1 MNTAPR
7 HLLLSPGVQLPEAV
21 RESLEKLEYQI
32 VSWQK
37 ESELEILAT
46 EHSIVLVHEE
56 HLKTVNPLSLFGHRL
71 ILILDPNREQTLNYP
86 CLDFIHPKAVAPRW
100 VRSIENCF
108 QILSLEQDVARR
120 TKEVQELTRIGI
132 ALSAERDLDALLK
145 LILDKAMEITAA
157 DAVTLYL
164 VETNID
170 DENQLRFKL
179 SFCKSVPLNYKEFT
193 IPINRQSIAG
203 FAAQTGKILNLEDC
217 YQLPPNTEYSF
228 NYSFDQEFG
237 YRTKSMLVVPMI
249 DHQNKVIGVLQLINK
264 KKEKDLFLD
273 STEAC
278 LKYVETFDLW
288 CEEMVFSLASQ
299 AAIAIENTSL
309 YQDIENLFE
318 GFVHASVTA
327 IESRDP
333 TTSGH
338 SERVATLTVALAE
351 KISDINNGKFRS
363 VRFTRD
369 QIKEIRYASLLHD
382 FGKVAVREQVLL
394 KAKKLYPYALESI
407 RDRFTLAK
415 RDLEVRFWK
424 TQALQYL
431 QAIETGN
438 TSCCSEAQLHQEEQD
453 LKKSLD
459 LLDKYLDTIIQLN
472 EPTVLE
478 EGSFETLQEITKLQY
493 NDRYGQLSDLLYPEE
508 VSALSIRRGSLDT
521 KERSEIESHV
531 TYTYK
536 FLSKIPWTEELKSIP
551 QIAYAHHEKI
561 NGYGYPLKLRGADIP
576 LQSKIMTIA
585 DIFDALTASDRPYK
599 SALSIEKA
607 ERILRLE
614 VESEHLDVEL
624 VDIFIQ
630 SKIYE
635 LVTKK
640 NPK

>member
-1 MNTAPR
+1 LQEPR
-7 HLLLSPGVQLPEAV
+7 EHWLD
-21 RESLEKLEYQI
+21 
-32 VSWQK
+32 
-37 ESELEILAT
+37 EI
-46 EHSIVLVHEE
+46 
-56 HLKTVNPLSLFGHRL
+56 
-71 ILILDPNREQTLNYP
+71 LNYP
-86 CLDFIHPKAVAPRW
+86 CLDFIHPKAVTTRW

-108 QILSLEQDVARR
+108 QILSLEKDVARR

-145 LILDKAMEITAA
+145 LILNKAMDITAS
-157 DAVTLYL
+157 DAATLYL

-179 SFCKSVPLNYKEFT
+179 SFCRSLPLNYKEFT

-217 YQLPPNTEYSF
+217 YQLPANTEYSF
-228 NYSFDQEFG
+228 NYSFDHEFG

-264 KKEKDLFLD
+264 KKEKDLLLD

-278 LKYVETFDLW
+278 LKYVEIYDIW

-299 AAIAIENTSL
+299 AAISIENTSL

-351 KISDINNGKFRS
+351 KISSINNGKFRS

-407 RDRFTLAK
+407 QDRFTLAK
-415 RDLEVRFWK
+415 RDYEILFWK
-424 TQALQYL
+424 TQTLKLIQHP
-431 QAIETGN
+431 
-438 TSCCSEAQLHQEEQD
+438 SCCSETQLHQEEQA
-453 LKKSLD
+453 LKKNLD
-459 LLDKYLDTIIQLN
+459 LLDKYLDIVIHLN

-478 EGSFETLQEITKLQY
+478 EGSFETLQEIKKLQY
-493 NDRYGQLSDLLYPEE
+493 KDRDGQFADLLYPEE
-508 VSALSIRRGSLDT
+508 VSALSIRRGSLDN

-561 NGYGYPLKLRGADIP
+561 NGYGYPLKLHGADIP
-576 LQSKIMTIA
+576 LQAKIMTVA

-599 SALSIEKA
+599 SALSVEKA

-614 VESEHLDVEL
+614 VESDHLDVDL

-635 LVTKK
+635 LVAKK
-640 NPK
+640 PSK